1 MPRYTKS
8 GGAKGYRKKYKT
20 VNYDDAQTVLQN
32 LSPHEFTLLQEIAR
46 HGLGMHTMFRELLSE
61 HPKTKVKP
69 SSFQQYANAQNP
81 EEVIQGLQA
90 EKEAHDNPASE
101 THLGGGLRDA
111 HNAVGSWASNASN
124 LSNMTWAHDKLDPK
138 SLSTYREPFQD
149 FNHEHAAG
157 FLSMLDKKEF
167 GHIKK
172 VASHFGGRINHRR
185 MPKKPSRK
193 VKKRS
198 WNTIAD
204 ADSPHAVGR
213 AMAKQKSDMGGGLL
227 DGINAAISTIWHF
240 SPFNVAYDW
249 IKKKRGLSDIQTRM
263 SDMQKYDADT
273 LEEAYKKPG
282 HRVGMTPNGWINM
295 PKYDGEYTSVFK
307 NPKDNS
313 LHVAIR
319 GSQSLKD
326 WAFHDALIMGRN
338 KPGKDETERI
348 QQFLIQVA
356 KENPDADITVN
367 SHSLSGSFVQNAFT
381 SATPEED
388 KWLDHYDVINLYNP
402 GSNALAD
409 TSNIHE
415 FVTDDRVHLF
425 LNRTD
430 VISTAYA
437 QAITDENKER
447 VVFGNATY
455 NPLNAHTFSQWQ
467 SDETTQPA
475 DQTADQTDLGGQV
488 QNDSWI
494 DQIINTSQ
502 PTPVATEVSVPAVWI
517 SEILG

>member
-20 VNYDDAQTVLQN
+20 VNYDEAQTVLQN
-32 LSPHEFTLLQEIAR
+32 LTPHEFTLLQEIAK

-90 EKEAHDNPASE
+90 EKEAHDNHASE

-111 HNAVGSWASNASN
+111 HNAVGRWASNASN

-138 SLSTYREPFQD
+138 SLRSYREPFQD
-149 FNHEHAAG
+149 FTNHEHAAG

-240 SPFNVAYDW
+240 TPFNVAYDW
-249 IKKKRGLSDIQTRM
+249 IQNKRGLSDIQTRM
-263 SDMQKYDADT
+263 SDMQKFDADT
-273 LEEAYKKPG
+273 LEEAYKNPG
-282 HRVGMTPNGWINM
+282 HRAGLTKNGWINM
-295 PKYDGEYTSVFK
+295 PKYVGEYTSVYK

-338 KPGKDETERI
+338 KPGAEETERI
-348 QQFLIQVA
+348 QQFLIRVA

-381 SATPEED
+381 EATPEED

-402 GSNALAD
+402 GSNALAQ

-415 FVTDDRVHLF
+415 FVNDDRVHLF

-437 QAITDENKER
+437 QAITDENKDR

-467 SDETTQPA
+467 SDETTQPN
-475 DQTADQTDLGGQV
+475 DQTDLGGQM

-494 DQIINTSQ
+494 DQIINTTSSQ
-502 PTPVATEVSVPAVWI
+502 PVPVATGVSVPAVWI